1 MTELLTSTVLEQ
13 LELGNITRDD
23 AKAQIATIVQQA
35 QQAAAGAGA
44 TAANAGGSADMRL
57 LVAEIMVPA
66 AAATS
71 MPELSAEGYRH
82 IPFDIANFARAD
94 NPWLP
99 LQHTIRMIAS
109 ACKTTHRWYFDK
121 FELLMDLD
129 IDDEQEGSG
138 VSANHSPRAM
148 DLDTDDEQ
156 GGSDTI

>member
-1 MTELLTSTVLEQ
+1 MGPGSELSREQ

-82 IPFDIANFARAD
+82 IPFDIANFARTD
-94 NPWLP
+94 NPYQNDSQR
-99 LQHTIRMIAS
+99 LQNNAPMVLRQIRA
-109 ACKTTHRWYFDK
+109 THGPGHR
-121 FELLMDLD
+121 
-129 IDDEQEGSG
+129 
-138 VSANHSPRAM
+138 
-148 DLDTDDEQ
+148 
-156 GGSDTI
+156 